1 MKTNDT
7 IVRQSTY
14 RLYGEESAKS
24 GAPQQAAS
32 PAPTSPGR
40 NRRSPLPA
48 PPGWYGKADGSTAPS
63 SVSQTTNGVGNN
75 LDAVTRVQLQ
85 GVQIKTD
92 YSAKEVL
99 TIAADA
105 FSRPISAFLEYM
117 GNAGSLLIDGR
128 PATQEEKNT
137 IRAITEKFDAIAG
150 AAGGGNI
157 QSIGKILHHINDA
170 ANGKMPSRD
179 EMIDNMMDGVS
190 MVDVNIP
197 NFRSAAP
204 GAGPSADVPPPA
216 AGGDPAISQP
226 ANPASTQN
234 ASAQNGTPTNLV
246 KELSNQGPLILPPP
260 LTRQED
266 QQRIDAFGGPV
277 TFYRKDRV
285 VPNPDAA
292 ASLRAS
298 EYRDRRGV
306 LTVGKG
312 KDLTSYDPGM
322 KAVLNRNRSADVSP
336 ALANADVIAL
346 RSGRDGVAA
355 INVNFADLAP
365 GSTTIVTSGAM
376 RGDMTLFTADE
387 SGFSAY
393 RAQASKKTRAKS
405 ADAAAA
411 SIASAHERFGKTDT
425 YAKPP
430 ASGFDAVFRA
440 AKSHPFSALVYSYD
454 VAPNGQP
461 HPKFGPTSDVGLRPD
476 GRPWSSVNFNYLA
489 PGKSSSE
496 VGTAQAI
503 IVKDLNG
510 KVTVRVLAQR
520 GKLENPLRG
529 PRPSY
534 TYRPIESSVGSFTT
548 RDRV

>member
-1 MKTNDT
+1 
-7 IVRQSTY
+7 
-14 RLYGEESAKS
+14 
-24 GAPQQAAS
+24 
-32 PAPTSPGR
+32 
-40 NRRSPLPA
+40 
-48 PPGWYGKADGSTAPS
+48 
-63 SVSQTTNGVGNN
+63 
-75 LDAVTRVQLQ
+75 
-85 GVQIKTD
+85 
-92 YSAKEVL
+92 
-99 TIAADA
+99 
-105 FSRPISAFLEYM
+105 
-117 GNAGSLLIDGR
+117 
-128 PATQEEKNT
+128 
-137 IRAITEKFDAIAG
+137 
-150 AAGGGNI
+150 
-157 QSIGKILHHINDA
+157 
-170 ANGKMPSRD
+170 
-179 EMIDNMMDGVS
+179 
-190 MVDVNIP
+190 
-197 NFRSAAP
+197 
-204 GAGPSADVPPPA
+204 
-216 AGGDPAISQP
+216 
-226 ANPASTQN
+226 
-234 ASAQNGTPTNLV
+234 V
-246 KELSNQGPLILPPP
+246 KELSNQGPLVLPPP

-292 ASLRAS
+292 AVLHAS

-322 KAVLNRNRSADVSP
+322 KAVLNRDRSADVSP

-376 RGDMTLFTADE
+376 RGDMTLFTADD

-405 ADAAAA
+405 ADTAAA
-411 SIASAHERFGKTDT
+411 SIASAHERFGKTDA

-430 ASGFDAVFRA
+430 ASGFDALFRA

-496 VGTAQAI
+496 VGTAQAV

-529 PRPSY
+529 PRPSF
-534 TYRPIESSVGSFTT
+534 TYRPIESAVGSYTT

>member
-1 MKTNDT
+1 
-7 IVRQSTY
+7 
-14 RLYGEESAKS
+14 
-24 GAPQQAAS
+24 
-32 PAPTSPGR
+32 
-40 NRRSPLPA
+40 
-48 PPGWYGKADGSTAPS
+48 
-63 SVSQTTNGVGNN
+63 
-75 LDAVTRVQLQ
+75 
-85 GVQIKTD
+85 
-92 YSAKEVL
+92 
-99 TIAADA
+99 
-105 FSRPISAFLEYM
+105 
-117 GNAGSLLIDGR
+117 
-128 PATQEEKNT
+128 
-137 IRAITEKFDAIAG
+137 
-150 AAGGGNI
+150 
-157 QSIGKILHHINDA
+157 
-170 ANGKMPSRD
+170 
-179 EMIDNMMDGVS
+179 
-190 MVDVNIP
+190 
-197 NFRSAAP
+197 
-204 GAGPSADVPPPA
+204 
-216 AGGDPAISQP
+216 
-226 ANPASTQN
+226 
-234 ASAQNGTPTNLV
+234 
-246 KELSNQGPLILPPP
+246 
-260 LTRQED
+260 
-266 QQRIDAFGGPV
+266 
-277 TFYRKDRV
+277 

-322 KAVLNRNRSADVSP
+322 KAVLNRDRSADVSP

-376 RGDMTLFTADE
+376 RGDMTLFTADD

-405 ADAAAA
+405 ADTAAA
-411 SIASAHERFGKTDT
+411 SIASAHERFGKTDA

-430 ASGFDAVFRA
+430 ASGFDALFRA

-496 VGTAQAI
+496 VGTAQAV

-529 PRPSY
+529 PRPSF
-534 TYRPIESSVGSFTT
+534 TYRPIESAVGSYTT

>member
-128 PATQEEKNT
+128 PATQEEKNA
-137 IRAITEKFDAIAG
+137 IRSFTEKFDAIAG

-179 EMIDNMMDGVS
+179 EMIDNMMDGVN
-190 MVDVNIP
+190 MIDVKIP
-197 NFRSAAP
+197 DFKGKVLTRP
-204 GAGPSADVPPPA
+204 DPPPPEGPDAPPPA
-216 AGGDPAISQP
+216 SASKPAISQP
-226 ANPASTQN
+226 ANPASTQQATAQN

-266 QQRIDAFGGPV
+266 QQRIDAFGGVGHVLQERPRRAEPRCRG
-277 TFYRKDRV
+277 FPSCKRV
-285 VPNPDAA
+285 
-292 ASLRAS
+292 S
-298 EYRDRRGV
+298 
-306 LTVGKG
+306 
-312 KDLTSYDPGM
+312 
-322 KAVLNRNRSADVSP
+322 RSARR
-336 ALANADVIAL
+336 ADS
-346 RSGRDGVAA
+346 RQR
-355 INVNFADLAP
+355 
-365 GSTTIVTSGAM
+365 
-376 RGDMTLFTADE
+376 
-387 SGFSAY
+387 
-393 RAQASKKTRAKS
+393 Q
-405 ADAAAA
+405 
-411 SIASAHERFGKTDT
+411 
-425 YAKPP
+425 
-430 ASGFDAVFRA
+430 
-440 AKSHPFSALVYSYD
+440 
-454 VAPNGQP
+454 
-461 HPKFGPTSDVGLRPD
+461 RPD
-476 GRPWSSVNFNYLA
+476 FL
-489 PGKSSSE
+489 
-496 VGTAQAI
+496 
-503 IVKDLNG
+503 
-510 KVTVRVLAQR
+510 
-520 GKLENPLRG
+520 
-529 PRPSY
+529 
-534 TYRPIESSVGSFTT
+534 
-548 RDRV
+548 